1 MDKNLNKISN
11 FLDSIKGLSSLG
23 ISDVIAGGITA
34 VFWLYVATIM
44 EAENYGEI
52 SYILAIGG
60 IAATV
65 SLIGSSNTL
74 PVYVAKKIP
83 IQSTIYFLSIIIAI
97 ISSVVSL
104 LIFFSIEIPIFI
116 LGMVVSGLAMSE
128 IIGKKLFNIYAK
140 YIILQKILMVI
151 LAIGLYYVIGTEGI
165 IIGLGLSMFIYSK
178 IIFQGLKDIKIDF
191 LLVKERITFIANS
204 SFITFGGIIS
214 ISTGKLIIVPLLGF
228 ALLGNYHLALQFI
241 AAFFLFPQIIYR
253 YTLPHDASGIPNTKL
268 KIISVLA
275 TIGFTIL
282 IIFLSPMIIPVFF
295 PKYFEV
301 VGLVQILSLSLIPT
315 MIGTLYSSKYL
326 GKEKSKLVIY
336 SLIFNIISQII
347 GMIYLGNVYGVNG
360 IAIAYVISS
369 IISILPFS
377 FIEIRNKI
385 HGKH

>member
-104 LIFFSIEIPIFI
+104 LIFFSIEIPNFI

-128 IIGKKLFNIYAK
+128 IIGKKLF
-140 YIILQKILMVI
+140 
-151 LAIGLYYVIGTEGI
+151 
-165 IIGLGLSMFIYSK
+165 
-178 IIFQGLKDIKIDF
+178 
-191 LLVKERITFIANS
+191 S
-204 SFITFGGIIS
+204 SRS
-214 ISTGKLIIVPLLGF
+214 
-228 ALLGNYHLALQFI
+228 
-241 AAFFLFPQIIYR
+241 
-253 YTLPHDASGIPNTKL
+253 YT
-268 KIISVLA
+268 
-275 TIGFTIL
+275 
-282 IIFLSPMIIPVFF
+282 
-295 PKYFEV
+295 
-301 VGLVQILSLSLIPT
+301 Q
-315 MIGTLYSSKYL
+315 
-326 GKEKSKLVIY
+326 
-336 SLIFNIISQII
+336 
-347 GMIYLGNVYGVNG
+347 
-360 IAIAYVISS
+360 
-369 IISILPFS
+369 
-377 FIEIRNKI
+377 
-385 HGKH
+385 